1 MSDEQPKAAAAPPS
15 KASNMLFAIPKKGRL
30 HDQIIK
36 LLKGAGLSWTRPPR
50 VDIAHCNTLPIT
62 LVFLPAADIAAYVGE
77 GNVDMGITGQDI
89 IAETRAEVNHLQSLG
104 FGKCVLAVQ
113 APVVSNVAD
122 VKSLAGKRIV
132 TSFPN
137 LAREYFSKFEDPSNP
152 TSVKYVS
159 GSVEAA
165 CGLGLADA
173 VVDLVETGTTMRAAG
188 LEVVSNV
195 MNTEA
200 VLISNPKNMHGDLV
214 GKLKK
219 RIEGHLAASR
229 FNMINYNIERRN
241 LVSAY
246 QITPGKRSPTVSPL
260 EDPEW
265 VAVAAMIDKKKTSD
279 IMDELERLG
288 ATDIL
293 VFAIDNCR
301 V

>member
-1 MSDEQPKAAAAPPS
+1 
-15 KASNMLFAIPKKGRL
+15 
-30 HDQIIK
+30 
-36 LLKGAGLSWTRPPR
+36 
-50 VDIAHCNTLPIT
+50 
-62 LVFLPAADIAAYVGE
+62 
-77 GNVDMGITGQDI
+77 
-89 IAETRAEVNHLQSLG
+89 
-104 FGKCVLAVQ
+104 VQ
-113 APVVSNVAD
+113 APVVSGITD
-122 VKSLAGKRIV
+122 VKTLAGKRIV

-137 LAREYFSKFEDPSNP
+137 LAKEFFSKFEDPANP

-188 LEVVSNV
+188 LEIVSNV
-195 MNTEA
+195 MDTEA
-200 VLISNPKNMHGDLV
+200 VLISNPKNSHQDLV
-214 GKLKK
+214 DKLNK
-219 RIEGHLAASR
+219 RIEGHLAAAR
-229 FNMINYNIERRN
+229 YNMINYNIERSQLRD
-241 LVSAY
+241 AF

-260 EDPEW
+260 EDPAW
-265 VAVAAMIDKKKTSD
+265 VAVAAMIEKKKTSD